1 MGHSA
6 ELALR
11 LASAARVAVTAVA
24 PRFRFEELCA
34 SPPVLLDP
42 RSWAVAE
49 RALVVNPEGQW
60 QLQAQVLH
68 WRGETWRGGQLAQE
82 VFDTAAGALR
92 SCQRTN
98 VTASPSVTT
107 DEPDRMAAVIG
118 GPVILHQY
126 LVANPGNSTITEL
139 AMVDGAPLTAWPGSM
154 TPPCSTRWV
163 HRCARRTSGRASR
176 AGIAGS
182 PVEFEP
188 QVPPTSARSRVAR
201 VVVNVMPK
209 AEILDPQGQA
219 IVGALGRLGH
229 AGGLRCPAGQAIRA

>member
-1 MGHSA
+1 MRMVLGTLLVACGLVVAPPAAATPETCPPACDRIPEAAWIPPWGIPLNSHYA
-6 ELALR
+6 WPR
-11 LASAARVAVTAVA
+11 LPGVAVTAVA

-42 RSWAVAE
+42 RSWAVAG

-139 AMVDGAPLTAWPGSM
+139 AMWSTAPPLTTWPGVDDTAVLDAMGAPLCAAYIGS
-154 TPPCSTRWV
+154 C
-163 HRCARRTSGRASR
+163 
-176 AGIAGS
+176 
-182 PVEFEP
+182 
-188 QVPPTSARSRVAR
+188 Q
-201 VVVNVMPK
+201 
-209 AEILDPQGQA
+209 
-219 IVGALGRLGH
+219 
-229 AGGLRCPAGQAIRA
+229 